1 MQSCVPFQETIISI
15 SCMAQPL
22 VTLPAEPSGGDAAM
36 VDISVYSTVTPWM
49 PRPVTLQPDGVVPE
63 WKGADDGSTTT
74 STSATAVI
82 PDQILCQ
89 LESKRLEVLEGT
101 RA

>member
-1 MQSCVPFQETIISI
+1 MQSCVPFQETIVSI
-15 SCMAQPL
+15 SCTAQPL
-22 VTLPAEPSGGDAAM
+22 VTLPTEPSGGDAAM
-36 VDISVYSTVTPWM
+36 MDVSVQSTVTPWM
-49 PRPVTLQPDGVVPE
+49 PRPVTLQPDGV

-74 STSATAVI
+74 STSATTVI